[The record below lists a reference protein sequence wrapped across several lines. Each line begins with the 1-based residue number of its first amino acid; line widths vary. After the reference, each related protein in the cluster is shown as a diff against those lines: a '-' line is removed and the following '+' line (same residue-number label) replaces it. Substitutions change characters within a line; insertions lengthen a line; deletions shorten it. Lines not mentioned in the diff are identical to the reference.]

1 MKKVILSAGFLW
13 LTAQAIAQTATPP
26 PPPPA
31 PPIQQ
36 SMSQPGKAAPGSPAA
51 VPAEDKNAPD
61 IVFDS
66 DVIDYGTIDHFADG
80 KREFHFT
87 NKGKSPLVITNCAGS
102 CGCTVPTWPK
112 DPIKPGKSAVIY
124 VNYATDRVGTFE
136 KTVTVTSNAKTP
148 TKVIKIKGTVK
159 PEPATK
165 PGDETT
171 PVPAQPPVHDHK

>member
-1 MKKVILSAGFLW
+1 MKKVILSAGFIW
-13 LTAQAIAQTATPP
+13 LAAQAIAQTTTTP

-31 PPIQQ
+31 PPVQHN
-36 SMSQPGKAAPGSPAA
+36 MAQPATAPAA
-51 VPAEDKNAPD
+51 TPADDKNAPD
-61 IVFDS
+61 IVFDAE
-66 DVIDYGTIDHFADG
+66 VIDYGTIDHFADG
-80 KREFHFT
+80 KREFHFK
-87 NKGKSPLVITNCAGS
+87 NKGKTPLVITNCVGS

-112 DPIKPGKSAVIY
+112 DPIKPGKSSIIY

-165 PGDETT
+165 PADANS
-171 PVPAQPPVHDHK
+171 PVPAQPPVGDHK

>member
-1 MKKVILSAGFLW
+1 MKKVILSATLVWF
-13 LTAQAIAQTATPP
+13 ASQAIAQSTTP

-31 PPIQQ
+31 PPVQQ
-36 SMSQPGKAAPGSPAA
+36 HVNTQPDKAPTPAAAPAD
-51 VPAEDKNAPD
+51 DKNAPD

-66 DVIDYGTIDHFADG
+66 EVIDYGTIDHFADG
-80 KREFHFT
+80 KREFHFK
-87 NKGKSPLVITNCAGS
+87 NKGKSPLVITNCVGS

-112 DPIKPGKSAVIY
+112 DPIKPGKTATILVT
-124 VNYATDRVGTFE
+124 YATDRVGTFE

-165 PGDETT
+165 PGDATT
-171 PVPAQPPVHDHK
+171 PVPAQPPVNDHH